1 MLAKRDKKEKKVMDI
16 AAKWKMIK
24 AGQIKFLRKRR

>member
-1 MLAKRDKKEKKVMDI
+1 MDI

-24 AGQIKFLRKRR
+24 AGQIKFLRKRRWNIKL